1 LELVF
6 KRVCIINSL
15 EGDRNEQNKYEEKY
29 LEDRF
34 FYFFTIPYY
43 HIHFYYS
50 FIHTHTDEMSHGTIS
65 EITKETSR
73 VFGWEIWLFFF
84 KKLPHFFLKSMYFLL
99 LESVACA
106 LKEWYLKKK
115 SYHTSHPNTPF
126 KLIFVMG

>member
-1 LELVF
+1 
-6 KRVCIINSL
+6 L

-115 SYHTSHPNTPF
+115 LPYLPPKHSLQAHICHGLKTRI
-126 KLIFVMG
+126 KLYEI